1 MKQNSILVSSRARAC
16 EVVFPRGE
24 HKNSVCREDD
34 DTTTDTTDSYA
45 ACVSKVKV
53 LKVLS
58 N

>member
-1 MKQNSILVSSRARAC
+1 MKQNSILVSSRARRAC
-16 EVVFPRGE
+16 EVVLPQGE
-24 HKNSVCREDD
+24 HKNLVG
-34 DTTTDTTDSYA
+34 DTCDSYA